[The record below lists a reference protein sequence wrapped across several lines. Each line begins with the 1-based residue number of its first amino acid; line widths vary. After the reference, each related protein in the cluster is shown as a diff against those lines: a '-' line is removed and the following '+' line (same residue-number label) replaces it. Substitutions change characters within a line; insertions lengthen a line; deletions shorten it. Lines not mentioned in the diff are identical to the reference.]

1 MSTALLL
8 KAFLTRR
15 PGLAPGAT
23 IPRIEA
29 SAPPARP
36 EPETLARYR
45 RLCGFPDDGHLPP
58 TFPQMLA
65 GGLHIRLLADPRFPL
80 PVAGIVHFENS
91 ILQREALPADAEY
104 GLAAHIEGHRDDP
117 RGVLFDVVTV
127 MTRGDRVVWEARTTV
142 LSRSA
147 RRARPEGAPAA
158 RKPSRETTPGLPV
171 VPLRT
176 AMFHLPAD
184 LGRRYSAL
192 AGDYNPIHLSALTA
206 RPFGFKRAIIHGM
219 WTLARAVGE
228 MADDLPPVPRRVDV
242 RFERPVFLPSRVHLA
257 VTRDGPGALAFTL
270 TSPDLRTRHFSGVV
284 VHESAR
290 EAAPPCNPH
299 GAPPAALAE

>member
-15 PGLAPGAT
+15 PGLAPGST
-23 IPRIEA
+23 IPRMEA
-29 SAPPARP
+29 AAPPAP
-36 EPETLARYR
+36 PDLETLARYR
-45 RLCGFPDDGHLPP
+45 RLCGFPDDGHLPA

-65 GGLHIRLLADPRFPL
+65 GELHIRLLADPRFPL

-104 GLAAHIEGHRDDP
+104 GLNAHIEGHRDDP
-117 RGVLFDVVTV
+117 RGVLFDIVTG

-147 RRARPEGAPAA
+147 RRGRPDGTAAA
-158 RKPSRETTPGLPV
+158 RKPKSKETRPGLPAS
-171 VPLRT
+171 PLRT

-192 AGDYNPIHLSALTA
+192 AGDYNPIHLSGLTA

-228 MADDLPPVPRRVDV
+228 MVDDLPPLPRRVDV

-257 VTRDGPGALAFTL
+257 VTRTASAALAFTL
-270 TSPDLRTRHFSGVV
+270 TSPDLRTRHFSGAV
-284 VHESAR
+284 VHEPAPV
-290 EAAPPCNPH
+290 APP
-299 GAPPAALAE
+299 